1 MFLIDVELI
10 FFFFDVD
17 SIEEDRM
24 VYQNESPENR
34 KNKSIRNVFHYRQL
48 KMGDMEPNVK

>member
-24 VYQNESPENR
+24 VYQNESPLAICIWLSTF
-34 KNKSIRNVFHYRQL
+34 SILR
-48 KMGDMEPNVK
+48 